1 MESSFKGLGWRNMG
15 LSKNPAW
22 PPGPSL
28 HRVPLSVS
36 GLGFRDLLR
45 EPTWTIM
52 GHGMYC

>member
-1 MESSFKGLGWRNMG
+1 MG